1 MQAKQETRDDRK
13 KTTEKSSETYDER
26 AYEDVE
32 EWEDQ
37 EDEEEEETDL
47 DNLVKLK
54 GKLKSSGPSAQQINM
69 PLYAPPFAPANT
81 RPTYGYAPNYGPPF
95 HPSAY
100 PQYPGFPYV
109 GVPGAAGPFPVT
121 PTYPYPPGLPHWGM
135 DPGTTPSPGS
145 NPYLP
150 GCNMVAQQPQ
160 QLPVQPPA
168 PAPVPSVFSRIGV
181 KSDTSLL
188 AATLQQPAVSS
199 APTPINDVE
208 SASEA
213 LRRAAAGYPASST
226 APAPHAYQINLP
238 VQTSPEKVVDTTLVP
253 AIQLATRSLLANIP
267 EPQFSAVTS
276 PDKSLKSG
284 RDRKASSCSDGS
296 YAQEEEIDN
305 YPDFKPIIPLPEEV
319 EVKTGEEGEDVLFDQ
334 RGKLF
339 RFVDSEWKERGVG
352 QLKLLQDPT
361 TKKIRLIMRRDQV
374 KTFVWLKNFSLVI
387 RLSVCL
393 HQVLKICANH
403 YITSDIKLTEMSNS
417 KNSWIWAAMDFADG
431 EGKLEKFAARF
442 KTLEISIEFQQAFEK
457 AKKTDVVKSKPEIQ
471 TTNKKESEVKGF
483 GDKFVPKSGTWNC
496 SVCYVNNSAGVIKCV
511 ACETLKPGEVAA
523 PSTTPAI
530 QMKFGMP
537 PATSTAPA
545 TGFKI
550 TPSTTTTPASTGF
563 SFSATPTTAAN
574 SFAGIKFGVPTSS
587 VAQAVPAFSFS
598 SASTAVTAPVSTPA
612 FGVTPTKSTTA
623 TTAGYE
629 TPIMPSLVPI
639 TASASGFSF
648 GTSKPVSITPLS
660 SQVASLSLPPKR
672 NSYRRPPTPSSPV
685 FLDMPHEFIPS
696 PPFKLTPKT
705 APQRKSETTAKV
717 SAVGGSGGGQ
727 NKEDG
732 EKKGDSGM
740 LFSLL
745 TQKTPSAGFNIAP
758 NKVHLDIVKII
769 MSVM

>member
-1 MQAKQETRDDRK
+1 MVSFS
-13 KTTEKSSETYDER
+13 TTEANSFTEIKFAVPASPAAQATPASVSTTTPKTDTTGLGTTAMPSQVVPMSPSFSFTPLSYPTTPTKPVLLESPFS
-26 AYEDVE
+26 APKFVE
-32 EWEDQ
+32 
-37 EDEEEEETDL
+37 
-47 DNLVKLK
+47 
-54 GKLKSSGPSAQQINM
+54 
-69 PLYAPPFAPANT
+69 
-81 RPTYGYAPNYGPPF
+81 
-95 HPSAY
+95 
-100 PQYPGFPYV
+100 
-109 GVPGAAGPFPVT
+109 VT
-121 PTYPYPPGLPHWGM
+121 PTTGVYRCC
-135 DPGTTPSPGS
+135 SPLFGS
-145 NPYLP
+145 
-150 GCNMVAQQPQ
+150 
-160 QLPVQPPA
+160 
-168 PAPVPSVFSRIGV
+168 
-181 KSDTSLL
+181 
-188 AATLQQPAVSS
+188 
-199 APTPINDVE
+199 
-208 SASEA
+208 
-213 LRRAAAGYPASST
+213 
-226 APAPHAYQINLP
+226 
-238 VQTSPEKVVDTTLVP
+238 SP
-253 AIQLATRSLLANIP
+253 
-267 EPQFSAVTS
+267 
-276 PDKSLKSG
+276 
-284 RDRKASSCSDGS
+284 
-296 YAQEEEIDN
+296 
-305 YPDFKPIIPLPEEV
+305 
-319 EVKTGEEGEDVLFDQ
+319 
-334 RGKLF
+334 
-339 RFVDSEWKERGVG
+339 
-352 QLKLLQDPT
+352 
-361 TKKIRLIMRRDQV
+361 
-374 KTFVWLKNFSLVI
+374 
-387 RLSVCL
+387 
-393 HQVLKICANH
+393 
-403 YITSDIKLTEMSNS
+403 
-417 KNSWIWAAMDFADG
+417 
-431 EGKLEKFAARF
+431 
-442 KTLEISIEFQQAFEK
+442 
-457 AKKTDVVKSKPEIQ
+457 KKTDVVKSKPEIP

-745 TQKTPSAGFNIAP
+745 AQKTPSAGFNIAP

>member
-1 MQAKQETRDDRK
+1 MIQKLETHLELQAKQETRDDRK

-168 PAPVPSVFSRIGV
+168 PVPVPSVFSRIGV

-361 TKKIRLIMRRDQV
+361 TKKVRLIMRRDQV
-374 KTFVWLKNFSLVI
+374 NTFV
-387 RLSVCL
+387 
-393 HQVLKICANH
+393 
-403 YITSDIKLTEMSNS
+403 
-417 KNSWIWAAMDFADG
+417 
-431 EGKLEKFAARF
+431 
-442 KTLEISIEFQQAFEK
+442 
-457 AKKTDVVKSKPEIQ
+457 
-471 TTNKKESEVKGF
+471 
-483 GDKFVPKSGTWNC
+483 
-496 SVCYVNNSAGVIKCV
+496 
-511 ACETLKPGEVAA
+511 
-523 PSTTPAI
+523 
-530 QMKFGMP
+530 
-537 PATSTAPA
+537 
-545 TGFKI
+545 
-550 TPSTTTTPASTGF
+550 
-563 SFSATPTTAAN
+563 
-574 SFAGIKFGVPTSS
+574 
-587 VAQAVPAFSFS
+587 
-598 SASTAVTAPVSTPA
+598 
-612 FGVTPTKSTTA
+612 
-623 TTAGYE
+623 
-629 TPIMPSLVPI
+629 
-639 TASASGFSF
+639 
-648 GTSKPVSITPLS
+648 
-660 SQVASLSLPPKR
+660 
-672 NSYRRPPTPSSPV
+672 
-685 FLDMPHEFIPS
+685 
-696 PPFKLTPKT
+696 
-705 APQRKSETTAKV
+705 
-717 SAVGGSGGGQ
+717 
-727 NKEDG
+727 
-732 EKKGDSGM
+732 
-740 LFSLL
+740 
-745 TQKTPSAGFNIAP
+745 
-758 NKVHLDIVKII
+758 
-769 MSVM
+769 